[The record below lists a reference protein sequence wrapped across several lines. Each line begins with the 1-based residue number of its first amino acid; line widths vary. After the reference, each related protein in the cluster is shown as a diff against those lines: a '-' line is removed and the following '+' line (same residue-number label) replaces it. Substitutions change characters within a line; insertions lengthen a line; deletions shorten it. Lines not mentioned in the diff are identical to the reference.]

1 MLNFYSLW
9 SSLGDMKNSFIFIMP
24 FRGIEI
30 TIHFIEMLFR
40 LLEILFC
47 SFRNSYPVFFLTIDF
62 FFIWT

>member
-1 MLNFYSLW
+1 
-9 SSLGDMKNSFIFIMP
+9 MKNSFIFIMP

-30 TIHFIEMLFR
+30 TIRFIEMLFR